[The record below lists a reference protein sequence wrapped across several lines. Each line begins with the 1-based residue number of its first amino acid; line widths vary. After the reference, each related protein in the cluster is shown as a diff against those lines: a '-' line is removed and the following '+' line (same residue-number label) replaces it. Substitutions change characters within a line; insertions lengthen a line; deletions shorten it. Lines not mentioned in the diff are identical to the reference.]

1 MEGSGG
7 MPVRSSVSGSHFF
20 MWRDMQTIDWIM
32 IAIVGLGAVVGFS
45 KGFIRQLV
53 SVVGLVAGLLVARA
67 LYASV
72 GEKLAME
79 TGTSL
84 TFARG
89 LAFLLIWL
97 VVPVGLSLAATLL
110 TKAVDSIHLGFVNRW
125 LGAGLG
131 ALKYILL
138 ISLVIALIEYIDS
151 EDSLIQSTKKKESV
165 LYYSME
171 SLSGVFIPVIKDA
184 TKQLIDTD
192 ICNKNPINM

>member
-1 MEGSGG
+1 
-7 MPVRSSVSGSHFF
+7 
-20 MWRDMQTIDWIM
+20 M

>member
-1 MEGSGG
+1 
-7 MPVRSSVSGSHFF
+7 
-20 MWRDMQTIDWIM
+20 MQTIDWIM

-45 KGFIRQLV
+45 KGFIRQLA

-151 EDSLIQSTKKKESV
+151 LIQSTKKKESV

>member
-1 MEGSGG
+1 
-7 MPVRSSVSGSHFF
+7 
-20 MWRDMQTIDWIM
+20 MQTIDWIM

-45 KGFIRQLV
+45 KGFIRQLA

-79 TGTSL
+79 TGPSL

-97 VVPVGLSLAATLL
+97 VVPVRLSLAATLL

-138 ISLVIALIEYIDS
+138 ISLVIALIEYID
-151 EDSLIQSTKKKESV
+151 IQSNAYQDQGDKGKGTEGDQRHQTDLALHVGIIFLGQNSVINILVPLKE
-165 LYYSME
+165 LE
-171 SLSGVFIPVIKDA
+171 GGL
-184 TKQLIDTD
+184 
-192 ICNKNPINM
+192 

>member
-1 MEGSGG
+1 
-7 MPVRSSVSGSHFF
+7 
-20 MWRDMQTIDWIM
+20 M

-45 KGFIRQLV
+45 KGFIRQLA

-131 ALKYILL
+131 ALKYIQ
-138 ISLVIALIEYIDS
+138 IGRAHV
-151 EDSLIQSTKKKESV
+151 
-165 LYYSME
+165 
-171 SLSGVFIPVIKDA
+171 
-184 TKQLIDTD
+184 
-192 ICNKNPINM
+192 

>member
-1 MEGSGG
+1 
-7 MPVRSSVSGSHFF
+7 
-20 MWRDMQTIDWIM
+20 M

-45 KGFIRQLV
+45 KGFIRQLA

-165 LYYSME
+165 LFSSLE
-171 SLSGVFIPVIKDA
+171 SLSGVFISVIKDA
-184 TKQLIDTD
+184 TTHIIDTD
-192 ICNKNPINM
+192 ICNKNTINMKKN

>member
-1 MEGSGG
+1 
-7 MPVRSSVSGSHFF
+7 
-20 MWRDMQTIDWIM
+20 M

-45 KGFIRQLV
+45 KGFIRQLA

-79 TGTSL
+79 TSL

-192 ICNKNPINM
+192 ICNKKPINM

>member
-1 MEGSGG
+1 
-7 MPVRSSVSGSHFF
+7 
-20 MWRDMQTIDWIM
+20 M

-45 KGFIRQLV
+45 KGFIRQLA

-151 EDSLIQSTKKKESV
+151 EDSLIQSTKRR
-165 LYYSME
+165 
-171 SLSGVFIPVIKDA
+171 
-184 TKQLIDTD
+184 
-192 ICNKNPINM
+192 NPCYIIRWRVSPEFLFL